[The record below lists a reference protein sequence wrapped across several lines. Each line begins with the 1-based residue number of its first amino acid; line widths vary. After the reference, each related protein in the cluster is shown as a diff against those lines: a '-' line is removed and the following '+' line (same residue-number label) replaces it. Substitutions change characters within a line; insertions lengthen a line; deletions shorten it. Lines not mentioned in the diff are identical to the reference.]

1 MTVPT
6 QRPDWRTALYVYRD
20 DGPLARALGRLL
32 HSRVPAE
39 LPLLLAP
46 LPLLVLMIARGDD
59 ASDAALAAT
68 IAWAVL
74 AGGISRGGDH
84 GGRLVW
90 LVPPLLRALEYGA
103 IIAIAAV
110 SSEHAPGGA
119 YALIAALA
127 FRHYDLVYRLRQRGE
142 TPPAWVS
149 AFGLGWDGRLV
160 LVTVL
165 LLAGALPA
173 GLYVA
178 AAVFGVVFVAE
189 CAAGWAGFARSGRRL
204 VDEEDEEDEEA

>member
-6 QRPDWRTALYVYRD
+6 QRPDWRRALFVYRD

-32 HSRVPAE
+32 RSRVPAE

-46 LPLLVLMIARGDD
+46 LPLLVLMIVSGDD
-59 ASDAALAAT
+59 ASDGAIAAT

-74 AGGISRGGDH
+74 AGGLSRGGSH
-84 GGRLVW
+84 SGRLVW

-103 IIAIAAV
+103 VIAIAAA
-110 SSEHAPGGA
+110 SSESAAGGA

-142 TPPAWVS
+142 TPPGWVS
-149 AFGLGWDGRLV
+149 VFGLGWDGRLV

-165 LLAGALPA
+165 LVAGALPA
-173 GLYVA
+173 GFYVA
-178 AAVFGVVFVAE
+178 AALFGAVFVTE
-189 CAAGWAGFARSGRRL
+189 CGAGWYAYARSGRRL
-204 VDEEDEEDEEA
+204 VDEEEEEDEDA